1 MPPRGRADVTVPL
14 PPVATPA
21 APPATDPARDGNAHH
36 CVAGIGTNGD
46 TAIDSGARPAA
57 VDSDADGLTDDF
69 EKLAL
74 ANPLTADSDADGLTD
89 GFEALLSHTDPRSA
103 DTDQDGLGDAGDD
116 RPAAADVGLELH

>member
-1 MPPRGRADVTVPL
+1 MTVPL
-14 PPVATPA
+14 PPVANYPA
-21 APPATDPARDGNAHH
+21 QPGRDSARDANAHNGVAA
-36 CVAGIGTNGD
+36 VAGSNGY
-46 TAIDSGARPAA
+46 TAINNGAPPAA
-57 VDSDADGLTDDF
+57 VDSDTDGLTDDF

-74 ANPLTADSDADGLTD
+74 TNPLSADSDADGLTD